1 MAISFDINH
10 KPVIGEIEQ
19 LENDLV
25 VITADNASPMTF
37 TGTRT
42 YILGTENLIVID
54 PGPNNEAHLRSIM
67 KYIGKRKVT
76 NILLTHSHID
86 HSPLSRQ
93 LKTETGARIIGFGSA
108 DEARTSFM
116 KRLSSSLDLGGEEGI
131 DKGLVLDEK
140 VSDEQTLKLNN
151 YSIEVVHTPGHLSNH
166 ICFSLKERKIL
177 FSGDHVMGW
186 ATTLISPPDGDLGS
200 FMNSLEKLV
209 AREEVIYYPG
219 HGKPLKEPRK
229 MVLAQI
235 KHRRDR
241 EKQILNSISDIS
253 RTPAE
258 IVDKVYVDLNPMLKA
273 AAVRNVLAHLIDL
286 YERDKVSTDKF
297 SQTAKFSQS
306 IKKLK

>member
-1 MAISFDINH
+1 MAISYDTNH
-10 KPVIGEIEQ
+10 NPKIGEAEQ
-19 LENDLV
+19 LEKDLA
-25 VITADNASPMTF
+25 VITANNASPMTF
-37 TGTRT
+37 TGTRS
-42 YILGTENLIVID
+42 YILGTNNLIVID
-54 PGPNNEAHLRSIM
+54 PGPDSEAHLSSIM

-76 NILLTHSHID
+76 DILLTHSHID
-86 HSPLSRQ
+86 HSPLSRK
-93 LKTETGARIIGFGSA
+93 LKIETGARIIGFGSA

-116 KRLSSSLDLGGEEGI
+116 KKLSSSLDLGGEEGI
-131 DKGLVLDEK
+131 DKDLVLDEK
-140 VSDEQTLKLNN
+140 VAEKQMLKLNN

-186 ATTLISPPDGDLGS
+186 ATTLISPPDGDIGS
-200 FMNSLEKLV
+200 FMNSLEKLSI
-209 AREEVIYYPG
+209 REEVIYYPG

-241 EKQILNSISDIS
+241 ERQILNSVSKIS

-258 IVDKVYVDLNPMLKA
+258 IVDDVYVGLNPMLKA
-273 AAVRNVLAHLIDL
+273 AAIRNVLAHLIDL

-306 IKKLK
+306 NRN

>member
-1 MAISFDINH
+1 MAISFDTNH
-10 KPVIGEIEQ
+10 KPLIGETEQ

-54 PGPNNEAHLRSIM
+54 PGPDSEAHLSSLM

-76 NILLTHSHID
+76 DILLTHSHID
-86 HSPLSRQ
+86 HSPLSRK
-93 LKTETGARIIGFGSA
+93 LKIETGAKIIGFGSA

-116 KRLSSSLDLGGEEGI
+116 KKLSSSLDLGGEEGI
-131 DKGLVLDEK
+131 DKDLALDEK
-140 VSDEQTLKLNN
+140 VIDKQILNLNN

-166 ICFSLKERKIL
+166 VCFSLKERQIL

-200 FMNSLEKLV
+200 FMNSLEKLSD
-209 AREEVIYYPG
+209 REEMIYYPG
-219 HGKPLKEPRK
+219 HGKPLKEPGK

-241 EKQILNSISDIS
+241 EEQILNSVSKIS

-258 IVDKVYVDLNPMLKA
+258 IVDDVYVDLNPMLKA

-286 YERDKVSTDKF
+286 YQRDQVYTDQF
-297 SQTAKFSQS
+297 SQTAKFSRS
-306 IKKLK
+306 NED

>member
-10 KPVIGEIEQ
+10 KPLIGKAER

-42 YILGTENLIVID
+42 YILGTEDLIIID
-54 PGPNNEAHLRSIM
+54 PGPDSKAHLSSIM
-67 KYIGKRKVT
+67 KYIGKKKVT
-76 NILLTHSHID
+76 DILLTHSHID

-93 LKTETGARIIGFGSA
+93 LKIETGARIIGYGAA
-108 DEARTSFM
+108 DEARTTFM
-116 KRLSSSLDLGGEEGI
+116 KKLSSSLDLGGKEGI
-131 DKGLVLDEK
+131 DKDLVLDEK
-140 VSDEQTLKLNN
+140 VYEKQILKLNN

-200 FMNSLEKLV
+200 FMNSLEKLS
-209 AREEVIYYPG
+209 AREELIYYPG
-219 HGKPLKEPRK
+219 HGKPLKDPKK
-229 MVLAQI
+229 MVIAQI
-235 KHRRDR
+235 KHRRVR
-241 EKQILNSISDIS
+241 EKQILDSVLKIS

-258 IVDKVYVDLNPMLKA
+258 IVDEVYIDLNPILKA

-286 YERDKVSTDKF
+286 YERNKVYTDEF
-297 SQTAKFSQS
+297 SQTAKFSRS
-306 IKKLK
+306 N

>member
-1 MAISFDINH
+1 MAISFDTNH
-10 KPVIGEIEQ
+10 KPVIGEAEQ
-19 LENDLV
+19 LESDLA

-42 YILGTENLIVID
+42 YILGTEDLIVID
-54 PGPNNEAHLRSIM
+54 PGPDSEPHLSSIM
-67 KYIGKRKVT
+67 KYIGERQVT
-76 NILLTHSHID
+76 DILLTHSHID

-93 LKTETGARIIGFGSA
+93 LKNETGARIIGYGSA

-116 KRLSSSLDLGGEEGI
+116 KKLSSSLDLGGEEGI
-131 DKGLVLDEK
+131 DKDLLLDKKVVEK
-140 VSDEQTLKLNN
+140 QILKLNN
-151 YSIEVVHTPGHLSNH
+151 YRIEVVHTPGHLSNH

-200 FMNSLEKLV
+200 FMNSLEKLSD
-209 AREEVIYYPG
+209 REEMIYYPG
-219 HGKPLKEPRK
+219 HGKPLKEPGK

-241 EKQILNSISDIS
+241 ERQILNSVSKIS

-258 IVDKVYVDLNPMLKA
+258 IVDDVYVDLNPMLKA
-273 AAVRNVLAHLIDL
+273 AAIRNVLAHLIDL
-286 YERDKVSTDKF
+286 YERDKVFTDKF

-306 IKKLK
+306 NQN

>member
-1 MAISFDINH
+1 MAISFDTNH
-10 KPVIGEIEQ
+10 NPKIGEAEQ
-19 LENDLV
+19 LEKDLA
-25 VITADNASPMTF
+25 VITANNASPMTF
-37 TGTRT
+37 TGTRS
-42 YILGTENLIVID
+42 YILGTDTLIVID
-54 PGPNNEAHLRSIM
+54 PGPDSEAHLSSIM

-76 NILLTHSHID
+76 DILLTHSHID
-86 HSPLSRQ
+86 HSPLSRK
-93 LKTETGARIIGFGSA
+93 LKIETGARIIGFGSA

-116 KRLSSSLDLGGEEGI
+116 KKLSSSLDLGGEEGI
-131 DKGLVLDEK
+131 DKDLALDEK
-140 VSDEQTLKLNN
+140 VAEKQMLKLNN

-200 FMNSLEKLV
+200 FMNSLEKLS

-241 EKQILNSISDIS
+241 ERQILNSVSKIS

-258 IVDKVYVDLNPMLKA
+258 IVDDVYVGLNPMLKA
-273 AAVRNVLAHLIDL
+273 AAIRNVLAHLIDL

-306 IKKLK
+306 N

>member
-1 MAISFDINH
+1 MAISFDTDHNPIVG
-10 KPVIGEIEQ
+10 KAEK
-19 LENDLV
+19 LEDDLV

-54 PGPNNEAHLRSIM
+54 PGPNSEAHLSSIM

-76 NILLTHSHID
+76 DILLTHSHID

-116 KRLSSSLDLGGEEGI
+116 KKLSSSLDLGGEEGI
-131 DKGLVLDEK
+131 DKDLVLDKKVVEK
-140 VSDEQTLKLNN
+140 QLLKLNN
-151 YSIEVVHTPGHLSNH
+151 YNIEVVHTPGHLSNH
-166 ICFSLKERKIL
+166 ICFSLKERKTL

-200 FMNSLEKLV
+200 FMNSLEKLS
-209 AREEVIYYPG
+209 AREEVLYYPG
-219 HGKPLKEPRK
+219 HGKSLEEPRK

-241 EKQILNSISDIS
+241 EKQILNSVSKIS

-258 IVDKVYVDLNPMLKA
+258 IVDEVYDDLNPMLKA
-273 AAVRNVLAHLIDL
+273 AAIRNVLAHLIDL

-297 SQTAKFSQS
+297 SQTAKFLQS
-306 IKKLK
+306 NEN

>member
-1 MAISFDINH
+1 MAISFDTNH
-10 KPVIGEIEQ
+10 KPVIGETEH

-54 PGPNNEAHLRSIM
+54 PGPDSEAHLSSLM

-76 NILLTHSHID
+76 DILLTHSHID
-86 HSPLSRQ
+86 HSPLSRK
-93 LKTETGARIIGFGSA
+93 LKIETGARIIGFGSA

-116 KRLSSSLDLGGEEGI
+116 KKLSSSLDLGGEEGI
-131 DKGLVLDEK
+131 DKDLVLDKKVVEK
-140 VSDEQTLKLNN
+140 QILKLNN

-166 ICFSLKERKIL
+166 ICFSLKERQIL

-200 FMNSLEKLV
+200 FMNSLEKLSD
-209 AREEVIYYPG
+209 REEMIYYPG
-219 HGKPLKEPRK
+219 HGKPLKEPGK

-241 EKQILNSISDIS
+241 EEQILNSVSKIS

-258 IVDKVYVDLNPMLKA
+258 IVDDVYVDLNPMLKA
-273 AAVRNVLAHLIDL
+273 AAIRNVLAHLIDL
-286 YERDKVSTDKF
+286 YQRDQVYTDQF
-297 SQTAKFSQS
+297 SQTAKFSRS
-306 IKKLK
+306 NED

>member
-1 MAISFDINH
+1 MAISFDTNH
-10 KPVIGEIEQ
+10 KPVTGETEH

-54 PGPNNEAHLRSIM
+54 PGPDSEAHLSSLM

-76 NILLTHSHID
+76 DILLTHSHID
-86 HSPLSRQ
+86 HSPLSRK
-93 LKTETGARIIGFGSA
+93 LKIETGARIIGFGSA

-116 KRLSSSLDLGGEEGI
+116 KKLSSSLDLGGEEGI
-131 DKGLVLDEK
+131 DKDLALDKK
-140 VSDEQTLKLNN
+140 VIDKQILNLNN

-166 ICFSLKERKIL
+166 VCFSLKERQIL

-200 FMNSLEKLV
+200 FMNSLEKLS

-219 HGKPLKEPRK
+219 HGKSLKEPRK

-241 EKQILNSISDIS
+241 EKQILNSVSKIS
-253 RTPAE
+253 RSAPE
-258 IVDKVYVDLNPMLKA
+258 IVDEVYVDLNPMLKA
-273 AAVRNVLAHLIDL
+273 AATRNVLAHLIDL
-286 YERDKVSTDKF
+286 YERDKVFTDKF
-297 SQTAKFSQS
+297 SQTAKFSLS
-306 IKKLK
+306 NEN

>member
-1 MAISFDINH
+1 MAISFDTNH
-10 KPVIGEIEQ
+10 NPKIGEAEQ
-19 LENDLV
+19 LEKDLA
-25 VITADNASPMTF
+25 VITANNASPMTF
-37 TGTRT
+37 TGTRS
-42 YILGTENLIVID
+42 YILGTDNLIVID
-54 PGPNNEAHLRSIM
+54 PGPDSEAHLSSIM
-67 KYIGKRKVT
+67 RYIGKRKVT
-76 NILLTHSHID
+76 DILLTHSHKD
-86 HSPLSRQ
+86 HSPLSRK
-93 LKTETGARIIGFGSA
+93 LKIETGARIIGFGSA

-116 KRLSSSLDLGGEEGI
+116 KKLSSSLDLGGEEGI
-131 DKGLVLDEK
+131 DKDLVLDKKVVEK
-140 VSDEQTLKLNN
+140 QMLKLNN

-186 ATTLISPPDGDLGS
+186 ATTLISPPDGDLAS
-200 FMNSLEKLV
+200 FMNSLEKLSS
-209 AREEVIYYPG
+209 REEIIYYPG

-241 EKQILNSISDIS
+241 EKQILNSVSKIS

-258 IVDKVYVDLNPMLKA
+258 IVEDVYVGLNPMLKA
-273 AAVRNVLAHLIDL
+273 AAKRNVLAHLIDL

-306 IKKLK
+306 NQN

>member
-1 MAISFDINH
+1 MAISFDTNH
-10 KPVIGEIEQ
+10 KPLIGEAEQ

-42 YILGTENLIVID
+42 YILGTDNLIVID
-54 PGPNNEAHLRSIM
+54 PGPDSLAHLSSIM

-76 NILLTHSHID
+76 DILLTHSHID
-86 HSPLSRQ
+86 HSPLSRR

-108 DEARTSFM
+108 DEARTRFM
-116 KRLSSSLDLGGEEGI
+116 KKLSSFLDLGGEEGI
-131 DKGLVLDEK
+131 DKDLLLDTKVVEK
-140 VSDEQTLKLNN
+140 QILTLNN

-200 FMNSLEKLV
+200 FMNSLEKLSV
-209 AREEVIYYPG
+209 REEVIYYPG

-241 EKQILNSISDIS
+241 EKQILNSVSKIS

-258 IVDKVYVDLNPMLKA
+258 IVDDVYVGLNPMLKA
-273 AAVRNVLAHLIDL
+273 AAIRNVLAHLIDL

-306 IKKLK
+306 N

>member
-1 MAISFDINH
+1 MAISFDTDHNPIVG
-10 KPVIGEIEQ
+10 KAEK
-19 LENDLV
+19 LEDDLV

-54 PGPNNEAHLRSIM
+54 PGPNSEAHLSSIM

-76 NILLTHSHID
+76 DILLTHSHID
-86 HSPLSRQ
+86 HSPLSRR
-93 LKTETGARIIGFGSA
+93 LKDETGASIIGFGSA

-116 KRLSSSLDLGGEEGI
+116 KKLSSSLDLGGEEGI
-131 DKGLVLDEK
+131 DKYLALDKKVVEK
-140 VSDEQTLKLNN
+140 QILKINN
-151 YSIEVVHTPGHLSNH
+151 YSIEVVHTPDHLSNH

-200 FMNSLEKLV
+200 FMNSLEKLS
-209 AREEVIYYPG
+209 ARDEVVYYPG

-241 EKQILNSISDIS
+241 EKQILDSVSKIS

-258 IVDKVYVDLNPMLKA
+258 IVDDVYVDLNPMLKA
-273 AAVRNVLAHLIDL
+273 AAIRNVLAHLIDL
-286 YERDKVSTDKF
+286 FERDKVSTDKF

-306 IKKLK
+306 NEN

>member
-1 MAISFDINH
+1 MAISFDTNH
-10 KPVIGEIEQ
+10 KPVIGEAEQ
-19 LENDLV
+19 LEDDLV

-54 PGPNNEAHLRSIM
+54 PGPDSETHLSSIM

-76 NILLTHSHID
+76 DILLTHSHVD

-93 LKTETGARIIGFGSA
+93 LKIETGAKIIGFGSA
-108 DEARTSFM
+108 DEARTNFM
-116 KRLSSSLDLGGEEGI
+116 KKLSSSLDLGGEEGI
-131 DKGLVLDEK
+131 DKDLALDEK
-140 VSDEQTLKLNN
+140 AYEKQMLKLNN

-166 ICFSLKERKIL
+166 ICFSLRGRKIL

-200 FMNSLEKLV
+200 FMNSLEKLS
-209 AREEVIYYPG
+209 ARDEAVYYPG
-219 HGKPLKEPRK
+219 HGKPLNEPRK

-235 KHRRDR
+235 NHRRDR
-241 EKQILNSISDIS
+241 EKQILNSVSKIS

-258 IVDKVYVDLNPMLKA
+258 IVDEVYIGLNPMLKA
-273 AAVRNVLAHLIDL
+273 AAIRNVLAHLIDL
-286 YERDKVSTDKF
+286 YERDKVSTEKF
-297 SQTAKFSQS
+297 SQTAKFSKS
-306 IKKLK
+306 Y